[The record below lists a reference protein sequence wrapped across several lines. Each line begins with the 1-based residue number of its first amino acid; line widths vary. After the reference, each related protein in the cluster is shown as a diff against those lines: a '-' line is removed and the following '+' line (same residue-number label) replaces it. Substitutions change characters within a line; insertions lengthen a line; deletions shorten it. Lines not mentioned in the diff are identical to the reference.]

1 MPKIISCFIFS
12 VSCSRSTVPSLLG
25 DTWVLISHRHW
36 ENPVARVPLYKGCK
50 GNQMAKVHQS
60 EVLASIWSSIC
71 SLRLYCTSGEARRY
85 TLVSLWS
92 SNDLNY
98 SFVAILK
105 PYSNT
110 IPLDPVVVLWISF
123 ESPLEKAW
131 LLLLSRRIYGIC
143 TLDVSS
149 RIHFLNLHSSSK
161 LHLLISS
168 ALHYSCVII

>member
-123 ESPLEKAW
+123 GKGLVTVA
-131 LLLLSRRIYGIC
+131 LSEDLWNLYIGCIFK
-143 TLDVSS
+143 DP
-149 RIHFLNLHSSSK
+149 FLK
-161 LHLLISS
+161 LTFKF
-168 ALHYSCVII
+168 